1 MDGECWGKNPGS
13 SEKQNL
19 NLPVTGDYL
28 GSIYFVLGIISNLE
42 MIYGEGNGTL
52 LQYSCLEN
60 PMDGGSWWAAVHG
73 VA

>member
-52 LQYSCLEN
+52 L
-60 PMDGGSWWAAVHG
+60 
-73 VA
+73 